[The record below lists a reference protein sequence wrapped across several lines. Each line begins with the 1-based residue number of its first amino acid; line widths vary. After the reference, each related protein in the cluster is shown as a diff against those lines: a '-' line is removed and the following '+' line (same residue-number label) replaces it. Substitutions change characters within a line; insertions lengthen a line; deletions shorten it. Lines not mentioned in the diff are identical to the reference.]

1 MPLALGALLLA
12 RSSFRHL
19 PTLLKPSISFA
30 EPPAEVG
37 ALSSLPVGLELEP
50 VVFALPQVRGRPKA
64 CLTVS
69 EKRPTSVPC

>member
-30 EPPAEVG
+30 ETPAEVG
-37 ALSSLPVGLELEP
+37 TLSSLPVLEP
-50 VVFALPQVRGRPKA
+50 VVFALAQVRGRPKA
-64 CLTVS
+64 CLAVS